1 MRIRWTRPAANAL
14 LAIQEYIA
22 RENPRVAFEVL
33 QHIRVAVEQLRD
45 HPRMGRKGRVRG
57 THELVINS
65 KPYIVPYRI
74 KKSEIQVLSVYHTSR
89 KWPESFEEQE

>member
-1 MRIRWTRPAANAL
+1 VRIRWTTPAANAL

-22 RENPRVAFEVL
+22 RENPRAAFEVA

-45 HPRMGRKGRVRG
+45 HPRLGRKGRVRG
-57 THELVINS
+57 TYELVIHDKS
-65 KPYIVPYRI
+65 YVMPYRI

-89 KWPESFEEQE
+89 KWPESFES